1 MMIQDEDPQKII
13 EDVLEGID
21 QTKQFLVI
29 PDRKTAIE
37 AALSFANKGDIVLIT
52 GRGHEQ
58 FQLFANGKS

>member
-1 MMIQDEDPQKII
+1 M
-13 EDVLEGID
+13 EGID

-58 FQLFANGKS
+58 FQLFANGKKKLSLTIMKLQQNV